1 MENLF
6 AKNTLVV
13 NQKFTVLNNQYQVL
27 DAEGKEIG
35 FIQEKSSL
43 GRTLLQFIVS
53 KKMLPFELNILDFP
67 TITLKPDSRVNLY
80 FHGIT
85 LI

>member
-53 KKMLPFELNILDFP
+53 NKMLSFIPFFCP
-67 TITLKPDSRVNLY
+67 GVNL
-80 FHGIT
+80 FP
-85 LI
+85 LPP

>member
-53 KKMLPFELNILDFP
+53 KKMLPFELNILDESKNV
-67 TITLKPDSRVNLY
+67 IIYYV
-80 FHGIT
+80 
-85 LI
+85 